1 MGGIKGA
8 STDCFSSFLPVIYT
22 SSIPTLDFCSRDT
35 RCPRMFVTSSAPP
48 RPKTGVRRSRAIT
61 SCHACRA
68 HRTKCDRNHPVCG
81 RCSKK
86 DAVCIWA
93 GNTSKFSSASQRA
106 HRRHSPEHDGAGG
119 SQLQDDILMETR
131 SGDPATLAFDHDLN
145 VESAEGYSQGLRP
158 GYLALQSGGRSR
170 YVHNNFW
177 ANVGNKVI

>member
-1 MGGIKGA
+1 MF
-8 STDCFSSFLPVIYT
+8 STPA
-22 SSIPTLDFCSRDT
+22 LDFCSRET
-35 RCPRMFVTSSAPP
+35 CCPRMFVSSTAP
-48 RPKTGVRRSRAIT
+48 RLKTGVRRSRAIT

-86 DAVCIWA
+86 DAVCTWA
-93 GNTSKFSSASQRA
+93 GNTSKSGSAAQRN
-106 HRRHSPEHDGAGG
+106 HRRQSPEHDGDGH
-119 SQLQDDILMETR
+119 SELQDDTLMETR
-131 SGDPATLAFDHDLN
+131 AGDPATLGFDHDLD
-145 VESAEGYSQGLRP
+145 VESAQGYSQGLRP